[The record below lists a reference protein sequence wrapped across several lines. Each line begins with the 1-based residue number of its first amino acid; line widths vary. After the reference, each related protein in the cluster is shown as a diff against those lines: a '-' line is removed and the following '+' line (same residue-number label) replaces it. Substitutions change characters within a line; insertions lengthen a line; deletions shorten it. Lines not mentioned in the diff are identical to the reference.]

1 MEYFIYKYMYIK
13 NYQNFLQKHFESNE
27 LSVRLTTEE
36 DAFIVK
42 SMNDIFLTS
51 ELRNLYLDLGLPQF
65 QSFYIMDSEGS
76 MEITKFC
83 SELAY
88 DNGITENP
96 GYMFLLYPIL
106 DINNKLDIQ
115 KQIKLFDDR
124 EDVLYQFD
132 GYTNYY
138 LESNKSVSLVVYFD
152 IQTDKKGSDFKYTLT
167 HNIILK
173 ETENFNPVNNNDVY
187 LYAKT
192 INGNSFDMIPTD
204 LLELKED
211 FIFNINKLKG
221 KFLAYRIN
229 FIKDESNLNILYNY
243 ILNSKNVFNITN
255 VMRNKYPETFSELK
269 KLGGIDKLDDASD
282 LGELGI

>member
-1 MEYFIYKYMYIK
+1 MYIK